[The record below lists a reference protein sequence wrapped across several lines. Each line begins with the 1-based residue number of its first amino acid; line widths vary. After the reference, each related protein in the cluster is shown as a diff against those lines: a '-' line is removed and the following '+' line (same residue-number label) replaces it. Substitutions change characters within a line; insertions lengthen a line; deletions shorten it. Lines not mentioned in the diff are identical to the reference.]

1 MVGSQRG
8 HGGRFGVKSLFLI
21 VLDLCRFRG
30 GPQYFPASG
39 FLASCLFFLDLAISG
54 LAASLHQEV
63 AMAIAEAFVSSVL
76 LGSFIIL
83 LLWMTKHQ
91 DRVMSSLC
99 AVYGSD
105 AMVTLVAIPLLI
117 MGMNGSA
124 TQDSPLI
131 LLIVIWS
138 LAIFARILKIAL
150 GVGWALSIALAVV
163 FNLLSMEILALVF
176 SP

>member
-1 MVGSQRG
+1 
-8 HGGRFGVKSLFLI
+8 
-21 VLDLCRFRG
+21 
-30 GPQYFPASG
+30 
-39 FLASCLFFLDLAISG
+39 
-54 LAASLHQEV
+54 
-63 AMAIAEAFVSSVL
+63 
-76 LGSFIIL
+76 
-83 LLWMTKHQ
+83 
-91 DRVMSSLC
+91 MSSLC